1 MVLLNRREFDGL
13 EKGTGKAET
22 GFETHKVSATDMIVS
37 HLEIT
42 QIFCEVDDFC
52 QQFEQLWQQQS
63 QLPSMPGERRSRSRL
78 CLSEVMTIVI
88 AFHGSG
94 FRTFKDF
101 YTLQVLPHWRRAFPK
116 LVSYTRF
123 VDLIPWSLML
133 LCCYLYTRLGE
144 MTGISF
150 IDSTPLEVCHPKR
163 AHRHRV
169 FATHA
174 AWGKSSMGWYYG
186 FKLHLL
192 VNEWGEL
199 LAFQLTP
206 ANVDDRKP
214 VPALTQGIMG
224 KLFGDR
230 GYISQALFEQLWQR
244 GLQLVTKLKKNM
256 KNRLMP
262 LLDKILLRKRAI
274 IESVNDQLK
283 NIAQI
288 EHSRHRSP
296 LNFMVN
302 LIAGLIA
309 YTYQDSR
316 PTLDLHPKGFPA
328 LPDAIF

>member
-1 MVLLNRREFDGL
+1 M
-13 EKGTGKAET
+13 
-22 GFETHKVSATDMIVS
+22 DMIVS
-37 HLEIT
+37 HLDVT
-42 QIFCEVDDFC
+42 QIFCDVDDFC
-52 QQFEQLWQQQS
+52 QQFEHLWQQQS
-63 QLPSMPGERRSRSRL
+63 QLPSMVGEKRCSSRL
-78 CLSEVMTIVI
+78 QLSEVMTIVI

-101 YTLQVLPHWRRAFPK
+101 YTLCVLPHWRRAFPQ

-123 VDLIPWSLML
+123 VDLMPWSLML

-144 MTGISF
+144 RTGISF

-163 AHRHRV
+163 AHAHRV
-169 FATHA
+169 FADYG
-174 AWGKSSMGWYYG
+174 AWGKNSMGWYYG

-192 VNEWGEL
+192 INERGEL

-206 ANVDDRKP
+206 ANVDDRTP
-214 VPALTQGIMG
+214 VADLTRGIIG

-230 GYISQALFEQLWQR
+230 GYISQALFEQLWNQ
-244 GLQLVTKLKKNM
+244 GLQLVTKIKKNM

-262 LLDKILLRKRAI
+262 LLDKILLRKRAL

-283 NIAQI
+283 NVAQI

-302 LIAGLIA
+302 LLAGLVA
-309 YTYQDSR
+309 YTYQPSK
-316 PTLDLHPKGFPA
+316 PSLDLQPKGLPA
-328 LPDAIF
+328 LPEAIF